1 MYKKIVVFG
10 GGTGISYLLR
20 GLKDFPVDITAV
32 ITVSDNGRSTGKLRK
47 EFKTPAVGDIR
58 KVITNLSQIDEP
70 IKDMM
75 SYRFK
80 TSSDLDGHAVGNL
93 ILTAML
99 DITGSLKESIASL
112 SKILD
117 VRHTVLP
124 ISEDSDLTL
133 MGLDENGNIIE
144 GEEEITQADAKI
156 EKIFYKNEPKVLPE
170 VVEAVSEAD
179 LIIFSMGSL
188 YTSILPNI
196 ICKEVKK
203 ALDKSTAP
211 IMYLCNI
218 VTQPGET
225 DDFTVGDH
233 VKLLNRY
240 LNKKKVNV
248 VIANNEKI
256 EEEMAKRYESEEQK
270 DPVLIDYEELE
281 KIGVELIEEDLIDID
296 NNTLKHDSLILSS
309 LIFSYLMRKNK

>member
-1 MYKKIVVFG
+1 MYKKVVVFG

-32 ITVSDNGRSTGKLRK
+32 ITVSDDGRSTGKLRR
-47 EFKTPAVGDIR
+47 EFHTPAVGDIR

-99 DITGSLKESIASL
+99 DITGSLKDSIASL

-124 ISEDSDLTL
+124 ISEDSNLTL
-133 MGLDENGNIIE
+133 MGLDKNGNIIE
-144 GEEEITQADAKI
+144 GEEEITKANAQI
-156 EKIFYKNEPKVLPE
+156 ERIFYKNEPKVLPE
-170 VVEAVSEAD
+170 VLDAVSQAD

-196 ICKEVKK
+196 ICHEVKE

-211 IMYLCNI
+211 VMYLCNI

-225 DDFTVGDH
+225 DGFTVGDH

-240 LNKKKVNV
+240 LNNKKVNV
-248 VIANNEKI
+248 VIANNKEI
-256 EEEMAKRYESEEQK
+256 AEEMAKRYESEEQK
-270 DPVLIDYEELE
+270 DPVLIDYDELKE
-281 KIGVELIEEDLIDID
+281 IGVELIEDNLLDID
-296 NNTLKHDSLILSS
+296 DNTLKHNSLKLSS
-309 LIFSYLMRKNK
+309 LIFSYLMRK

>member
-1 MYKKIVVFG
+1 MYKKVVVFG

-32 ITVSDNGRSTGKLRK
+32 ITVSDDGRSTGKLRR
-47 EFKTPAVGDIR
+47 EFHTPAVGDIR

-99 DITGSLKESIASL
+99 DITGSLKDSIASL

-124 ISEDSDLTL
+124 ISEDSNLTL
-133 MGLDENGNIIE
+133 MGMDKNGNIIE
-144 GEEEITQADAKI
+144 GEEEITKANAQI
-156 EKIFYKNEPKVLPE
+156 ERIFYKNEPKVLPE
-170 VVEAVSEAD
+170 VLDAVSQAD

-196 ICKEVKK
+196 ICHEVKE

-211 IMYLCNI
+211 VMYLCNI

-225 DDFTVGDH
+225 DGFTVGDH

-240 LNKKKVNV
+240 LNNKKVNV
-248 VIANNEKI
+248 VIANNKEI
-256 EEEMAKRYESEEQK
+256 AEEMAKRYESEEQK
-270 DPVLIDYEELE
+270 DPVLIDYDELKE
-281 KIGVELIEEDLIDID
+281 IGVELIEDNLLDID
-296 NNTLKHDSLILSS
+296 DNTLKHNSLKLSS
-309 LIFSYLMRKNK
+309 LIFSYLMRK